1 KELVSIL
8 INNFNRHETLR
19 QELWNKVP
27 KYGNDDDFADTI
39 AREIGQYYCR
49 EVGRY
54 DGSFGIKFRPGLFA
68 VSINVPF
75 GLTTGATAEGRKSGQ
90 PLADGGISPAAGSEK
105 EGILGV
111 IRSAA
116 KIDNVLATNGT
127 LLNVR
132 LNPSIF
138 EKDEDISKLVDLL
151 RSYND
156 LNGYHIQFNVTD
168 SEILRKAQKDPDEY
182 RGIMIRV
189 AGYSAY
195 FVELNPEVQEDIIS
209 RSIHAE
215 I

>member
-1 KELVSIL
+1 MRFLS
-8 INNFNRHETLR
+8 
-19 QELWNKVP
+19 
-27 KYGNDDDFADTI
+27 
-39 AREIGQYYCR
+39 
-49 EVGRY
+49 
-54 DGSFGIKFRPGLFA
+54 KFRPGLFA

-75 GLTTGATAEGRKSGQ
+75 GLTTGATAEGRKSGR

-105 EGILGV
+105 AGILGV
-111 IRSAA
+111 IKSAA
-116 KIDNVLATNGT
+116 KIDNVLAANGT

-132 LNPSIF
+132 LSPSIF
-138 EKDEDISKLVDLL
+138 EKDADILKLVDLL

-156 LNGYHIQFNVTD
+156 LSGYHIQFNVTD